1 MNNANSQNQW
11 DIKYRRETP
20 FMPYGSL
27 MNAWALLNQGK
38 DISLEDFLKQSEEI
52 FKLATKLVD
61 KRAGEVQEL
70 PTPTEEPEF

>member
-1 MNNANSQNQW
+1 MNNTQNQW
-11 DIKYRRETP
+11 DIKFRREAT

-38 DISLEDFLKQSEEI
+38 DIPLEEFLKQSELI
-52 FKLATKLVD
+52 FDLAVRLVE
-61 KRAGEVQEL
+61 KRAKEVQEL

>member
-1 MNNANSQNQW
+1 MNNTQNQW
-11 DIKYRRETP
+11 DIKFRREAT

-38 DISLEDFLKQSEEI
+38 DIPLEEFLKQSELI
-52 FKLATKLVD
+52 FDLAVKLVE
-61 KRAGEVQEL
+61 KRAKEVQEL

>member
-1 MNNANSQNQW
+1 MNNTQNQW

-27 MNAWALLNQGK
+27 MNAWATLNQGR
-38 DISLEDFLKQSEEI
+38 DIPLAEFLKQSEEI

-61 KRAGEVQEL
+61 ERAKEVQEL